1 MSFKDISERFGVQF
15 QRGSRVYCE
24 GRLGTITG
32 ATHSHIRVRF
42 DGRQTGA
49 PCDPLD
55 IRLVESV
62 SNSGLGHPDTSR
74 SPPLNPL
81 QHASP

>member
-49 PCDPLD
+49 PCDPLEV
-55 IRLVESV
+55 RLLDSLP
-62 SNSGLGHPDTSR
+62 GAQG
-74 SPPLNPL
+74 PLRIEGQEL
-81 QHASP
+81 AGR